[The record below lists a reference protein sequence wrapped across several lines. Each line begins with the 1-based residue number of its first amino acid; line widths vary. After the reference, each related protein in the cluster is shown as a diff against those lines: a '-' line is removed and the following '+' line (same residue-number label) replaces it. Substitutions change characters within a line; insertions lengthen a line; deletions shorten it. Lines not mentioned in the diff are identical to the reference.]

1 MSRIRVDL
9 HIHTLL
15 SPCAEAEM
23 TPRNILERA
32 ISHKLDAIAI
42 TDHNSTGNVRSV
54 VEAAKGSNLLVIP
67 GVEVQTREEVHVL
80 GLFEDVT
87 DAESFGAE
95 LRAYLPDVKNRKDY
109 FGSQIL
115 VDPNGGKI
123 GEEERMLLNSTR
135 LGVEDAFAL
144 IAEFRGLGIC
154 AHVDRTSYSI
164 VGQLGFIPPDLSVA
178 AVEVS
183 HRISIREAIKEYAFL
198 SDYPVISS
206 SDAHRLSEIGKGYTS
221 LCPRHAFW
229 LMFTSSLWK
238 GM

>member
-1 MSRIRVDL
+1 MSSIRVDL

-15 SPCAEAEM
+15 SPCAEADM

-32 ISHKLDAIAI
+32 ICLRLDAIAI

-80 GLFEDVT
+80 GLFEHVL
-87 DAESFGAE
+87 DAEGFGAE

-109 FGSQIL
+109 FGFQIL
-115 VDPNGGKI
+115 VDPNGEKM

-135 LGVEDAFAL
+135 LPVEEAFAL
-144 IAEFRGLGIC
+144 IAEYGGLGIC
-154 AHVDRTSYSI
+154 AHVDRSSYSI
-164 VGQLGFIPPDLSVA
+164 VGQLGFIPPGLSVA

-183 HRISIREAIKEYAFL
+183 HRISIREALTKYDFL
-198 SDYPVISS
+198 SNYPVISS
-206 SDAHRLSEIGKGYTS
+206 SDAHRLSEIGKGCTS
-221 LCPRHAFW
+221 LCSGHAFW
-229 LMFTSSLWK
+229 HTFINSFWK
-238 GM
+238 GR